1 MLSLSA
7 LMLASNPIAMMVE
20 FIVFCCVIA
29 VVIILARWL
38 LALTGLAIPQPLMI
52 VLAILLFLVLLY
64 FFLDWTG
71 LYEFGGHGV
80 NLRVR

>member
-7 LMLASNPIAMMVE
+7 LMPASNPIGMMVE

-38 LALTGLAIPQPLMI
+38 LTLTGLVIPQPLMI

-64 FFLDWTG
+64 FFLGWTG
-71 LYEFGGHGV
+71 LYDFGGHSAHIRV
-80 NLRVR
+80 N